1 MITKRDYANRN
12 VLFCICPLRTQFRR
26 MQNRHVLM
34 VVANPAIS
42 TTLGWPVGFWASEL
56 IHPYDALTTAGC
68 RVTIASPKGGKV
80 ELDSY
85 SDPRDASGYS
95 KDDTLSLSYLNK
107 PEFVRLLENTP
118 GINALNAQ
126 DFDAVI
132 VAGGQSPMFTFRN
145 SQPMQKLFQAFYAGG
160 KPSAALCH
168 GTCLLLDLKNADVS
182 PLIQGKKMTG
192 FANSEEDLADKVV
205 GQKVMPFRI
214 EDEARKL
221 GANFVT
227 APAFQPF
234 AVRDGNL
241 ITGQQQHSG
250 HEVAKL
256 VLQSLQA

>member
-1 MITKRDYANRN
+1 MTSK
-12 VLFCICPLRTQFRR
+12 
-26 MQNRHVLM
+26 HVLM
-34 VVANPAIS
+34 IVANPAVS

-56 IHPYDALTTAGC
+56 IHPYDALTRAGH
-68 RVTIASPKGGKV
+68 RVTLASPKGGKV

-95 KDDTLSLSYLNK
+95 RDDTLSLSYLNR
-107 PEFVRLLENTP
+107 PEFVALLENTP
-118 GINALNAQ
+118 GLHAVAPE

-145 SQPMQKLFQAFYAGG
+145 NPPLQRLFNAFYAGG

-168 GTCLLLDLKNADVS
+168 GTCLLLDLKQADGS
-182 PLIQGKKMTG
+182 PLIRGRRMTG
-192 FANSEEDLADKVV
+192 FANSEEDFADKVV

-256 VLQSLQA
+256 VLQALEK